1 MFEKFNQVTIES
13 IQENYII
20 CGKNL
25 EMTKS
30 VIIDEY
36 DIDETQVIDQIEQ
49 YDEVEIIDE
58 PQITPILPIVEE
70 LSPLPLPVKLTGKRT
85 RDTFY
90 IPTADDL
97 TDEPTIEEP
106 PRKLPKVRA
115 NGGDDITSAVAY
127 ACHWVL
133 IDGITE
139 MRKLYRNRIVFY
151 EPLPLPIKM

>member
-58 PQITPILPIVEE
+58 PQVTPILPIVED
-70 LSPLPLPVKLTGKRT
+70 LSPLPLPVKLTGKRS
-85 RDTFY
+85 RDIY
-90 IPTADDL
+90 EI
-97 TDEPTIEEP
+97 DEPVIEEP
-106 PRKLPKVRA
+106 PRKIPTNLSDETRA
-115 NGGDDITSAVAY
+115 VLYAFGVTLKKMIYDDITES
-127 ACHWVL
+127 
-133 IDGITE
+133 
-139 MRKLYRNRIVFY
+139 RKLYRNRIVFY